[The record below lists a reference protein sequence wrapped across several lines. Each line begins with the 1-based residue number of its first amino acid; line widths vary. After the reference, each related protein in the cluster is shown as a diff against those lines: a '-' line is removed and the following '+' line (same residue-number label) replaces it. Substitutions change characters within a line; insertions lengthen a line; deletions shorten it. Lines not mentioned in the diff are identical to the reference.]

1 MAQAV
6 PVVCLCGPSAAGKTV
21 LAAALQRRLREHQLH
36 SLVLACDNYYRTDW
50 DAQGRYGFDTVDAID
65 LVCLRQELDALRAGN
80 CPSLRTYDMT
90 TRRAGR
96 QPLASQTLDVILL
109 EGAYGPQALLE
120 HEAFAAL
127 IYVQTPLA
135 LRVARRLR
143 RDQQQRQRSGL
154 YVLKQTL
161 LQTIPGERH
170 FIRPLRQRADLVVRD
185 PQRDLEPLSERLAL
199 LLQPRT

>member
-65 LVCLRQELDALRAGN
+65 LPCLRQELDALRAGN
-80 CPSLRTYDMT
+80 CPSLRTYDMA

-127 IYVQTPLA
+127 IYVQTPLV

-185 PQRDLEPLSERLAL
+185 PQRDLGPLSERLAL

>member
-36 SLVLACDNYYRTDW
+36 SLVLACTNYYRTDW
-50 DAQGRYGFDTVDAID
+50 YAEGRYGFDTVDAID
-65 LVCLRQELDALRAGN
+65 LTCLRQELDAVRAGN
-80 CPSLRTYDMT
+80 CPSLRTYDMA

-96 QPLASQTLDVILL
+96 QPLAGQTLDVILL

-127 IYVQTPLA
+127 IYVQTPLV

-170 FIRPLRQRADLVVRD
+170 FIRPLRQQADLVVRD

>member
-65 LVCLRQELDALRAGN
+65 LPCLRQELDALRAGN
-80 CPSLRTYDMT
+80 CPSLRTYDMA

-96 QPLASQTLDVILL
+96 QPLAGQTLDVILL

-170 FIRPLRQRADLVVRD
+170 FIRPLRQRADLVVWD

>member
-6 PVVCLCGPSAAGKTV
+6 PVVCLCGASAAGKTV

-50 DAQGRYGFDTVDAID
+50 DAEGRYGFDTVDAID
-65 LVCLRQELDALRAGN
+65 LTCLRQELDAVRAGN
-80 CPSLRTYDMT
+80 CPSLRTSDMA

-96 QPLASQTLDVILL
+96 QPLAGQTLDVILL

-127 IYVQTPLA
+127 IYVQTPLV

>member
-65 LVCLRQELDALRAGN
+65 LPCLRQELDALRAGN
-80 CPSLRTYDMT
+80 CPSLRTYDMA

-96 QPLASQTLDVILL
+96 QPLAGQTLDVILL

-127 IYVQTPLA
+127 IYVQTPLV

-185 PQRDLEPLSERLAL
+185 PQRDLGPLSERLAL

>member
-36 SLVLACDNYYRTDW
+36 SLVLACNNYYRTDW
-50 DAQGRYGFDTVDAID
+50 DAEGRYGFDTVDAID
-65 LVCLRQELDALRAGN
+65 LTCLRQELDAVRAGN
-80 CPSLRTYDMT
+80 CPSLRTYDMA

-127 IYVQTPLA
+127 IYVQTPLV

-170 FIRPLRQRADLVVRD
+170 FIRPLRQRADLVVWD

>member
-36 SLVLACDNYYRTDW
+36 SLVLACNNYYRTDW
-50 DAQGRYGFDTVDAID
+50 DAEGRYGFDTVDAID
-65 LVCLRQELDALRAGN
+65 LTCLRQELDAVRAGN
-80 CPSLRTYDMT
+80 CPSLRTYDMA

-96 QPLASQTLDVILL
+96 QPLAGQTLDVILL

-127 IYVQTPLA
+127 IYVQTPLV

-170 FIRPLRQRADLVVRD
+170 FIRPLRQQADLVVRD

>member
-65 LVCLRQELDALRAGN
+65 LPCLRQELDALRAGN
-80 CPSLRTYDMT
+80 CPSLRTYDMA

-96 QPLASQTLDVILL
+96 QPLAGQTLDVILL

-127 IYVQTPLA
+127 IYVQTPLV

>member
-6 PVVCLCGPSAAGKTV
+6 PVVCLCGPSAAGKTM
-21 LAAALQRRLREHQLH
+21 LAAALQRRLREQQLH

-50 DAQGRYGFDTVDAID
+50 DPHGRYGFDTIDAID
-65 LVCLRQELDALRAGN
+65 LTCLRQELKAVRAGT
-80 CPSLRTYDMT
+80 CPSLRTYDMA
-90 TRRAGR
+90 TRCAGR
-96 QPLASQTLDVILL
+96 QPLASQALDVILL

-120 HEAFAAL
+120 DDAFAAL

-161 LQTIPGERH
+161 LQTIPGERQ
-170 FIRPLRQRADLVVRD
+170 FIRPLRQRADLIVRD
-185 PQRDLEPLSERLAL
+185 PQRDLEPLMEHLAR
-199 LLQPRT
+199 LLQAHT

>member
-65 LVCLRQELDALRAGN
+65 LPCLRQELDALRAGN
-80 CPSLRTYDMT
+80 CPSLRTYDMA

-127 IYVQTPLA
+127 IYVQTPLV

-170 FIRPLRQRADLVVRD
+170 FIRPLRQRADLVVWD